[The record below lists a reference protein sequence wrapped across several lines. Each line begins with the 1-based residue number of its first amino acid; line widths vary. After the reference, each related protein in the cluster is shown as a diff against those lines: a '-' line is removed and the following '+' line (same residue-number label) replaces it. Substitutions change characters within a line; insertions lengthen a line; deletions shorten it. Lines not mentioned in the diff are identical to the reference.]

1 MISVEHVSKSFGT
14 RQILRDVSLSVGK
27 GETMVIL
34 GASGSGK
41 STLLKMI
48 IGLLRPDSGR
58 VMVNGQDITRM
69 NEDEL
74 NRERIHMGMVFQYSA
89 LFDSMSVRENVA
101 FGLRQHGHFSEEE
114 IDSIVREKLHLVGLD
129 GTESLMPASL
139 SGGMKKRVSLA
150 RAIALNPEIILYDEP
165 TAGLDPIRSTDISAL
180 IKRTQETMHV
190 TSVVVTHD
198 LKSAYYV
205 ADRIAFLYKGQFRF
219 IGRPE
224 EIRNSDDPT
233 VQQFIQGKG
242 SLEEDTH
249 AGGGTE

>member
-89 LFDSMSVRENVA
+89 LFDSMSVRGNVA

-114 IDSIVREKLHLVGLD
+114 IDSIVREK
-129 GTESLMPASL
+129 
-139 SGGMKKRVSLA
+139 
-150 RAIALNPEIILYDEP
+150 
-165 TAGLDPIRSTDISAL
+165 
-180 IKRTQETMHV
+180 
-190 TSVVVTHD
+190 TSPG
-198 LKSAYYV
+198 
-205 ADRIAFLYKGQFRF
+205 RIGWYRIPYAGQFVRRHEKK
-219 IGRPE
+219 GK
-224 EIRNSDDPT
+224 SG
-233 VQQFIQGKG
+233 QGHRAESG
-242 SLEEDTH
+242 NYPV
-249 AGGGTE
+249 